1 MMRIITD
8 NINIA
13 AVFKRTAKASFIHE
27 LKIDGE
33 RIVKVVTT
41 GGRQYSID
49 DIDYFLV
56 DGVRKDKIN
65 TLEILNR
72 IF

>member
-1 MMRIITD
+1 MMIVTD

-13 AVFKRTAKASFIHE
+13 AVFKRTARVSFINE
-27 LKIDGE
+27 LKIDNE
-33 RIVKVVTT
+33 RIIRVVTT

-49 DIDYFLV
+49 DVDYFLI
-56 DGVRKDKIN
+56 DGVRKEKN
-65 TLEILNR
+65 KAFEILNS

>member
-1 MMRIITD
+1 MMIVTD

-13 AVFKRTAKASFIHE
+13 AVFKRTARVSFINE
-27 LKIDGE
+27 LKIDNE
-33 RIVKVVTT
+33 RIIRVVTA

-49 DIDYFLV
+49 DVDYFLI
-56 DGVRKDKIN
+56 DGVRKEKN
-65 TLEILNR
+65 KAFEILKS

>member
-1 MMRIITD
+1 MMRIITG

-13 AVFKRTAKASFIHE
+13 AVFKRTARVSFIYE
-27 LKIDGE
+27 LKIDKE

-41 GGRQYSID
+41 TGRQYSID
-49 DIDYFLV
+49 DIDYFLI
-56 DGVRKDKIN
+56 DGVRKNKID
-65 TLEILNR
+65 TLEILLR

>member
-1 MMRIITD
+1 MMIVTD

-13 AVFKRTAKASFIHE
+13 AVFKRTARVSFINE
-27 LKIDGE
+27 LKIDNE
-33 RIVKVVTT
+33 RIIRVVTT

-49 DIDYFLV
+49 DVDYFLI
-56 DGVRKDKIN
+56 DGVRKEKN
-65 TLEILNR
+65 KAFEILKS

>member
-1 MMRIITD
+1 MIVTD

-13 AVFKRTAKASFIHE
+13 AVFKRTARVSFINE
-27 LKIDGE
+27 LKIDNE
-33 RIVKVVTT
+33 RIIRVVTT

-49 DIDYFLV
+49 DVDYFLI
-56 DGVRKDKIN
+56 DGVRKEKN
-65 TLEILNR
+65 KAFEILNS